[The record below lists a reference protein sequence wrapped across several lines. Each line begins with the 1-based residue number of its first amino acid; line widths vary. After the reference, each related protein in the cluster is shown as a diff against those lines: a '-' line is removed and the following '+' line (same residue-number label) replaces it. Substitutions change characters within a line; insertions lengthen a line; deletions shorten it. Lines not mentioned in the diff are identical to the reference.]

1 MAIVARHDVIM
12 YLKKR
17 GKTPKFHKRMLE
29 QQQIRYYRELFN
41 YLDTDKSGELELA
54 EILMTLRRLQMHE
67 AASNIMASFKAI
79 DTDHSGAVSF
89 AEFLAIMTADE
100 VESAFGK
107 YARRELLMY
116 GTNKRHNVQ
125 GI

>member
-1 MAIVARHDVIM
+1 M

>member
-1 MAIVARHDVIM
+1 MM

-41 YLDTDKSGELELA
+41 YLDTDKSGQLELA
-54 EILMTLRRLQMHE
+54 EIIMTLRRLQMHE
-67 AASNIMASFKAI
+67 AASNFMASFKAI
-79 DTDHSGAVSF
+79 NTDHNGAVSF
-89 AEFLAIMTADE
+89 AEFLAIITADE

-107 YARRELLMY
+107 YARKDLLKY
-116 GTNKRHNVQ
+116 VADKRNNIQ
-125 GI
+125 GMKAATKAT